1 MPIYNL
7 NKSTEN
13 LFIKIKTKIWWLL
26 LGVLIFCILWGKK
39 LSLLWQKNIT
49 EGHNTMKDE
58 ESDEES
64 DEENENEEN
73 EEDGEDKNT
82 ILQIISNKNTR
93 LSDSLPATETSSGSR
108 PPART
113 PSAGSR
119 TPAST
124 TSSGSTT
131 PAPTNSSGSRTPA
144 PTNSSGSTTP
154 APTNS
159 AGSTTPASTTSSG
172 STTPAPTN
180 SSGGGSGGG
189 GGGGGSGG
197 SNSTCPPSKWKIND
211 KVQIIKPNNAPAV
224 PGTIRRVD
232 LNSTGCVYS
241 YMVQLCDDSTNTYLD
256 SDLVSAPPP
265 GSAPNSCN
273 SNGDRGQNVVTLTTS
288 PVPSGTTSAPSA
300 RVTTSNSCNEF
311 TVMVTNGKR
320 EGESW
325 SYSTNGNRGSIPCP
339 LDSLLQTVDN
349 SPLPGWVCTDA
360 IVVDN
365 ANKVLFDRST
375 CADKQTSDEKWSY
388 SESTKKATVKIPM
401 TDTITTYA
409 NSQTHSIFLTY
420 VPKVSVPSPTPS
432 T

>member
-13 LFIKIKTKIWWLL
+13 LFLKIKTKIWWLL

-39 LSLLWQKNIT
+39 LSLLWRKNIT
-49 EGHNTMKDE
+49 EGHNTMD
-58 ESDEES
+58 DEES
-64 DEENENEEN
+64 DEENED

-93 LSDSLPATETSSGSR
+93 LSDSLPATATSSGSR

-131 PAPTNSSGSRTPA
+131 PAPTP
-144 PTNSSGSTTP
+144 
-154 APTNS
+154 S
-159 AGSTTPASTTSSG
+159 AGSRTPASTTSSG

-180 SSGGGSGGG
+180 SSGSTTPAPTNSSGSTVGGG
-189 GGGGGSGG
+189 GGGGGGGGAGGGGGSGGGSGAGGG
-197 SNSTCPPSKWKIND
+197 SNPTCPPSKWKIND

-224 PGTIRRVD
+224 PGTIIRVD
-232 LNSTGCVYS
+232 INSTTCVYS
-241 YMVQLCDDSTNTYLD
+241 YMVQLCDNSTNTYSE
-256 SDLVSAPPP
+256 SDLVTAPPP

-273 SNGDRGQNVVTLTTS
+273 SNGRGQNVVTVTTS
-288 PVPSGTTSAPSA
+288 PVPSGTTSAPSN
-300 RVTTSNSCNEF
+300 RINTSNSCNEF

-320 EGESW
+320 DGDSW

-409 NSQTHSIFLTY
+409 SSSTHSIFLTY
-420 VPKVSVPSPTPS
+420 VPKVSTPSSTPS